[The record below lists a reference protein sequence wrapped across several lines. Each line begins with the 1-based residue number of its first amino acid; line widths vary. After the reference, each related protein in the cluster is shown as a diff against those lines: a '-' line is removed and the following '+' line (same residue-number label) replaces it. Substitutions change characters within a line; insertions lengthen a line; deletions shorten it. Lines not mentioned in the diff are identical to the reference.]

1 MWVLPSASIMTI
13 TALPGVLMT
22 AVLLV
27 GSGFDR
33 YRTSVLQRVRLALNS
48 MSLTANCNRVD
59 SINADIL
66 CRTHSVEIRFYLYR
80 GDLEA

>member
-1 MWVLPSASIMTI
+1 MTI
-13 TALPGVLMT
+13 TALIGVLIM

-48 MSLTANCNRVD
+48 MILTTNCNRIVA
-59 SINADIL
+59 INADIQ
-66 CRTHSVEIRFYLYR
+66 CRTHSLKIRFYLYR